1 LLDLIHNDVS
11 LDAIRVGY
19 VAASFRV
26 VSDSGMLEESPG
38 NTGQECWLT
47 ARRREPMES
56 AAENIPPMV
65 STETQ
70 VRLKRQVKS
79 LPQSW

>member
-1 LLDLIHNDVS
+1 
-11 LDAIRVGY
+11 
-19 VAASFRV
+19 
-26 VSDSGMLEESPG
+26 MLEESPG

-65 STETQ
+65 FKETQ
-70 VRLKRQVKS
+70 VRVKWQGKS
-79 LPQSW
+79 LPQPW

>member
-1 LLDLIHNDVS
+1 
-11 LDAIRVGY
+11 
-19 VAASFRV
+19 
-26 VSDSGMLEESPG
+26 MQEESPG

-65 STETQ
+65 SKETQ
-70 VRLKRQVKS
+70 VRVKRQGKS
-79 LPQSW
+79 LPQPW